1 MTDGEAH
8 TEYLEEPP
16 VPWSFTQGTDGLEL
30 ALDSFKTEWDALV
43 AQGQARRNVRRQF
56 NTALAVGSGSLGP
69 QETDRLA
76 GALAELGMLRPGDV
90 APTADA
96 RTDSPSPAVPD
107 QNAVQPL
114 RGGVRLSVPGAR
126 LVPTG
131 AVTAA
136 VEAIGHTVAA
146 RGIGCVFGQ
155 PGVGKTVAAHHALD
169 LLPSRTPA
177 WRAVVPVRPDLPQ
190 LRECLLEACGLP
202 TATLAH
208 SAQAADGA
216 LKETLQQPGVLFL
229 DDAQRLPPSLL
240 DYLRLLWDEPGT
252 AAALV
257 LCGATAEQAID
268 NVPAVRSR
276 VLTWHQTAGLE
287 PEQLAETLTEF
298 HDIWAD
304 AEPADI
310 AWADS
315 TVARGNFRTWA
326 KITSHLYALVQR
338 NPRTHIDR
346 PVIKQACARLSTYP

>member
-1 MTDGEAH
+1 MTDGEAY
-8 TEYLEEPP
+8 TEHLEKPP
-16 VPWSFTQGTDGLEL
+16 VPWSFTPGTDELES

-56 NTALAVGSGSLGP
+56 NSALAVGSDSLGP

-76 GALAELGMLRPGDV
+76 GALAELGMLRPGEGT
-90 APTADA
+90 PMADA
-96 RTDSPSPAVPD
+96 RTDQPPAAVSD
-107 QNAVQPL
+107 RSVVQPL

-126 LVPTG
+126 LVPTDS
-131 AVTAA
+131 VTAM
-136 VEAIGHTVAA
+136 VEAIGHTVEA

-169 LLPSRTPA
+169 LLPSQTPA
-177 WRAVVPVRPDLPQ
+177 WRAVVAVRPDLPQ

-202 TATLAH
+202 TASLAR
-208 SAQAADGA
+208 SPQAADGA

-229 DDAQRLPPSLL
+229 DDAQRLSPPLL
-240 DYLRLLWDEPGT
+240 DYLRLLWDEPDT

-257 LCGATAEQAID
+257 LCGAAAEQAID
-268 NVPAVRSR
+268 NVPAVSSR
-276 VLTWHQTAGLE
+276 VLSWHQTAGLE
-287 PEQLAETLTEF
+287 PDQLTETLTEF
-298 HDIWAD
+298 HDVWAD

-315 TVARGNFRTWA
+315 TVAHGNFRTWA

-338 NPRTHIDR
+338 NSRTHVDR
-346 PVIKQACARLSTYP
+346 TMIEQACARLRTYP

>member
-1 MTDGEAH
+1 M
-8 TEYLEEPP
+8 
-16 VPWSFTQGTDGLEL
+16 
-30 ALDSFKTEWDALV
+30 
-43 AQGQARRNVRRQF
+43 
-56 NTALAVGSGSLGP
+56 GP

-76 GALAELGMLRPGDV
+76 GALAELGMLRPGEAMPV
-90 APTADA
+90 AEA
-96 RTDSPSPAVPD
+96 RSSQPAAAAPD
-107 QNAVQPL
+107 QSPVQPL

-126 LVPTG
+126 LVSTG
-131 AVTAA
+131 AVTAM

-177 WRAVVPVRPDLPQ
+177 WRTVIAVRPDLPQ

-202 TATLAH
+202 AASLAH
-208 SAQAADGA
+208 SAQAADRA
-216 LKETLQQPGVLFL
+216 LKETLRQPGVLFL
-229 DDAQRLPPSLL
+229 DDAHRLPPSLL

-257 LCGATAEQAID
+257 LCGATSEQAID

-287 PEQLAETLTEF
+287 PDQLTETLTEF

-315 TVARGNFRTWA
+315 TVACGNFRTWA

-338 NPRTHIDR
+338 NPRTHVDR
-346 PVIKQACARLSTYP
+346 PMIEQACARLRTYP